1 MDDAPRVHVA
11 DYFAYL
17 PEKSAGLLLLGQP
30 VLLDPMKQVGAL
42 DVLEDDLYLHCILID
57 VTDPDDAGVRLI
69 GEDLVDVDLM
79 KLQLQ
84 LLGDQVLLLD
94 LLDGYRL
101 ASPMLGIS
109 LDDTAI
115 GALTKDLG
123 VRDVMLLGLVI

>member
-1 MDDAPRVHVA
+1 
-11 DYFAYL
+11 
-17 PEKSAGLLLLGQP
+17 
-30 VLLDPMKQVGAL
+30 MKQVGAL
-42 DVLEDDLYLHCILID
+42 DVLEDDLYLHCILIN
-57 VTDPDDAGVRLI
+57 VTDPDNAGVCLI